1 MKLQDQ
7 LDAFKADFE
16 AGKLDFNPPAGV
28 HALLQ
33 RGNDELIASGIA
45 GNALSA
51 GDIAPHFILQDT
63 RGNTVSSAQLLSQ
76 GPLIVSFYRGRWCP
90 YCNLDLQALQAA
102 MPEFQARA
110 VNVVAISPQTPANG
124 QIMMQERTFTFPLL
138 ADPGNTVAAGFGLS
152 FRLPDYLIELY
163 LHRFNTNLADF
174 NDDDD
179 GWILPMPAR
188 FVIAPTGKIVYAQ
201 VSPDYTQRAD
211 PLELLPELER
221 LR

>member
-7 LDAFKADFE
+7 LDAFKAAFE

-28 HALLQ
+28 HSLLR

-51 GDIAPHFILQDT
+51 GDIAPHFILQDAQ
-63 RGNTVSSAQLLSQ
+63 GNTVSSAQLLSQ

-102 MPEFQARA
+102 MPEFLARA

-138 ADPGNTVAAGFGLS
+138 ADPGNTVAASFGLN

-163 LHRFNTNLADF
+163 LHSFNTNLADF
-174 NDDDD
+174 NDDDS
-179 GWILPMPAR
+179 WILPMPAR
-188 FVIAPTGKIVYAQ
+188 FVIAPSGKIVCAQ

-211 PLELLPELER
+211 PLEVLPVLER